1 MCDLAVD
8 LPRPSLGPS
17 LGASAPVRG
26 GRAATYAGPAAQAPI
41 DPARR
46 RALLGARL
54 PLPVLIYLLC
64 VLVPIGFN
72 LGPLAMTSLR
82 IFLILMV
89 LPLLVKLL
97 MGKFGRLMAP
107 DLFFTLHILWAVAA
121 LAVNNPNVVV
131 QQIGSV
137 GVEFLGGYLMG
148 RAYIRTSEDFVA
160 LVRWLAFLV
169 LCTTP
174 FAVFEALTGR
184 PLLLELL
191 HRAHLTA
198 VAIVS
203 IDARMGLERVQ
214 SGFAHPIHYGLFCS
228 VAFSLAFVA
237 LRNVTG
243 TGWRYVSSVI
253 VALSGFLALSS
264 GALLAILLQ
273 IALILWAASFAR
285 LRGRWWLLIGLFA
298 LAYVVV
304 DLLSNRDPLQVFMS
318 YATFSAHNA
327 YWRGIIF
334 EWGMKSVWA
343 HPLYGIG
350 LNDWV
355 RPWYMYSGSMD
366 NFWLVMAVRY
376 GIPGF
381 VVLVLGYVWGIFRV
395 MRRDFE
401 GDAVLARIRRA
412 WVFTFLG
419 LSFTLTTVHVWT
431 NIYSFVFFLF
441 GAGMWLV
448 SAVQSAPDQ
457 TPGQSPGQSADPS
470 GGRAPAYSRFEPR
483 QRPHVPN

>member
-8 LPRPSLGPS
+8 LPRPG
-17 LGASAPVRG
+17 LGASAPLRG
-26 GRAATYAGPAAQAPI
+26 GAPAAYAGPAAQAPI
-41 DPARR
+41 DPVRR
-46 RALLGARL
+46 SGLLNARL
-54 PLPVLIYLLC
+54 PMPVLIYLLC

-72 LGPLAMTSLR
+72 LGPLALTTLR
-82 IFLILMV
+82 IFLILMI
-89 LPLLVKLL
+89 LPLFAQLL
-97 MGKFGRLMAP
+97 LGRFGRFLAP
-107 DLFFTLHILWAVAA
+107 DLLFTLHILWAVAA
-121 LAVNNPNVVV
+121 LAVNNPAQVV
-131 QQIGSV
+131 QQVGSV
-137 GVEFLGGYLMG
+137 GVEFLGGYLIG
-148 RAYIRTSEDFVA
+148 RAYIRSSEDFVA

-184 PLLLELL
+184 PLILEVL
-191 HRAHLTA
+191 RQAQLTA

-237 LRNVTG
+237 LRDVTT
-243 TGWRYVSSVI
+243 TGWRFVSSVI

-264 GALLAILLQ
+264 GALLAIILQ
-273 IALILWAASFAR
+273 IALILWATMFTR
-285 LRGRWWLLIGLFA
+285 LRGRWWLLVALFA

-304 DLLSNRDPLQVFMS
+304 DILSNRDPLQVFMS

-327 YWRGIIF
+327 YWRSIIF

-350 LNDWV
+350 MNDWV

-366 NFWLVMAVRY
+366 NFWLLMAVRY

-381 VVLVLGYVWGIFRV
+381 VTLVVGYVWGIFRV

-401 GDAVLARIRRA
+401 GDPVLARIRRA

-448 SAVQSAPDQ
+448 SAAQSAPQ
-457 TPGQSPGQSADPS
+457 NPGQTAVTPTRPG
-470 GGRAPAYSRFEPR
+470 PAYSRFEPR
-483 QRPHVPN
+483 QRPHVPS

>member
-8 LPRPSLGPS
+8 LPRPGS
-17 LGASAPVRG
+17 GASAPLRG
-26 GRAATYAGPAAQAPI
+26 GVLAAYAGPAAQAPI

-46 RALLGARL
+46 RRLLSARL
-54 PLPVLIYLLC
+54 PMPVLIYLLC

-72 LGPLAMTSLR
+72 LGPLAMTTLR
-82 IFLILMV
+82 LFLILMI
-89 LPLLVKLL
+89 LPLLAQLL
-97 MGKFGRLMAP
+97 MGKFGRIMAP
-107 DLFFTLHILWAVAA
+107 DLFFTLHILWALAA
-121 LAVNNPNVVV
+121 LAVNNPAQVV
-131 QQIGSV
+131 QQVGSV
-137 GVEFLGGYLMG
+137 GVEFLGGYLIG
-148 RAYIRTSEDFVA
+148 RAYIRSSEDFVA
-160 LVRWLAFLV
+160 LARWLIVLV

-174 FAVFEALTGR
+174 FAVHEALTGR
-184 PLLLELL
+184 SLILEVL

-198 VAIVS
+198 VTIVS

-214 SGFAHPIHYGLFCS
+214 SSFAHPIHYGLFCS

-237 LRNVTG
+237 LRDVTT
-243 TGWRYVSSVI
+243 TGWRFVSSVI

-264 GALLAILLQ
+264 GALLAIILQ

-285 LRGRWWLLIGLFA
+285 LRGRWWLLVGFFA

-304 DLLSNRDPLQVFMS
+304 DILSNRDPLQVFMS

-327 YWRGIIF
+327 YWRSIIF
-334 EWGMKSVWA
+334 EWGMKNVWA
-343 HPLYGIG
+343 HPLYGLG

-355 RPWYMYSGSMD
+355 RPYFMYSGSMD

-381 VVLVLGYVWGIFRV
+381 VLLVLGYVWGIFRV

-401 GDAVLARIRRA
+401 GDPVLARIRRA

-448 SAVQSAPDQ
+448 SAAQSAPQNPAQNTDQ
-457 TPGQSPGQSADPS
+457 TAATLA
-470 GGRAPAYSRFEPR
+470 RAAPAYSRFEPR
-483 QRPHVPN
+483 QRPHVPS